1 MSLHAAPHRY
11 APDHQTL
18 PNGVIVETYGTAHA
32 ARQADAQAL
41 LDEISWAD
49 SAVALTVRCTCRKGA
64 RLARVYRTAP
74 PVIRIDL
81 QTHRDADLR
90 QVQAQLAPP
99 PLARDTRIEYAH
111 TVVVDILTA
120 PDDRDLWARCVTCG
134 RHELDR
140 DTIIEAL
147 RARKSKM
154 TIAHRTD
161 PSH

>member
-1 MSLHAAPHRY
+1 MSLHAAPDRY
-11 APDHQTL
+11 APDREIL
-18 PNGVIVETYGTAHA
+18 PSGVIVETYGNAHA
-32 ARQADAQAL
+32 ARQADAQAA

-99 PLARDTRIEYAH
+99 PMARDTRIEYAD

-120 PDDRDLWARCVTCG
+120 PEDRDLEARCVNCG
-134 RHELDR
+134 RHDLDR
-140 DTIIEAL
+140 HAIIDAL
-147 RARKSKM
+147 RAGQDELK
-154 TIAHRTD
+154 IART
-161 PSH
+161 